1 MNLGFAQFSSA
12 DSPGFSGFRSSKA
25 NCPRTRL
32 RLRIQDLPSQA
43 TVRLLPWDTPPT
55 ITQVPIQASTQVRIY
70 TNILSIPRISTQVR
84 IQASTQ
90 FRIQTTTQ
98 VRTQVRTQTNTQV
111 RIQTTTP
118 VRIQAGTRA
127 RIHTTTQVRIQAIIQ
142 VRIQATTQVRI
153 QATTRARTRT
163 KTQAY
168 TNIPG
173 TLRTSTQKRTRTIVR
188 DTHRAITPAHQ
199 TTWTR
204 LSNLSTPP
212 LNPPLRL
219 SKTRDGALSWLPDR
233 LM

>member
-1 MNLGFAQFSSA
+1 MNLGFAQFSSP

-70 TNILSIPRISTQVR
+70 TNILSIPRINTQVR

-142 VRIQATTQVRI
+142 VRIQATT
-153 QATTRARTRT
+153 RARTRT
-163 KTQAY
+163 KTQAH

-204 LSNLSTPP
+204 LSNFSTPP

>member
-1 MNLGFAQFSSA
+1 MNLGFAQFSSP

-70 TNILSIPRISTQVR
+70 TNILSIPRISTQ
-84 IQASTQ
+84 

-98 VRTQVRTQTNTQV
+98 VRTQTNTQ
-111 RIQTTTP
+111 

-163 KTQAY
+163 KTQAH

-188 DTHRAITPAHQ
+188 DTHRAITPANQ

>member
-1 MNLGFAQFSSA
+1 MARSPGHPTALVCRLNLGFAQFSSP

-98 VRTQVRTQTNTQV
+98 VRTQTN
-111 RIQTTTP
+111 IQ

-127 RIHTTTQVRIQAIIQ
+127 RIHTTTL
-142 VRIQATTQVRI
+142 VRI

-163 KTQAY
+163 KTQAH

-219 SKTRDGALSWLPDR
+219 SKTRDGALCWLPDR